1 MYKNPNE
8 SSKISVTLREITA
21 ETVRLITDLKVS
33 EQQQRFVASNA
44 VSLAE
49 ALFNEEAWFRAIYY
63 GESPVGFVMLYDE
76 TLRKVPS
83 ANPEVFL
90 WRFMVDARFQRKG
103 IGKAAL
109 DLVIA
114 HVRTK
119 GVFSSIT
126 TSYVSEPGSPE
137 GFYLSQGFQHTG
149 KMIDGEVVLERSL

>member
-1 MYKNPNE
+1 MYENPNE

-21 ETVRLITDLKVS
+21 DTVRLITDLVVRE
-33 EQQQRFVASNA
+33 EQQHFVASNA

-76 TLRKVPS
+76 TLRKVPP

-90 WRFMVDARFQRKG
+90 WRFMVDARFQGKG

-109 DLVIA
+109 ELVIT

-126 TSYVSEPGSPE
+126 TSYVPEPGSPE

-149 KMIDGEVVLERSL
+149 KILDGEVVLERSL